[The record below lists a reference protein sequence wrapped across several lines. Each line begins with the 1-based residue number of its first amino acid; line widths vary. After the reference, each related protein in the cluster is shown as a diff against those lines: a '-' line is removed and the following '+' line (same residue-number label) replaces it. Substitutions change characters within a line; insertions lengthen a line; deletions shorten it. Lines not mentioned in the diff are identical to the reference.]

1 MHTQAQQL
9 HPESQQLHPSG
20 QHVQHPPDPFFLRPF
35 LTSSSG
41 ADASHKCVAVSRTQT
56 GSPQHA
62 ASEHPPQCTAIGL
75 YAVIDIIPTL
85 TAGRTVAAPWWWCC
99 FAIGAVPATLP
110 ESAVA
115 DCADPADAG
124 WQCGRVVYVGDLDW
138 FSHPTATRDGA
149 PLNVSDDFVSFVLR
163 SPAAGAI
170 SEESAPSTASVRV
183 DSVSHCPSIA
193 A

>member
-20 QHVQHPPDPFFLRPF
+20 QHVQHPPDPFFLQPF

-99 FAIGAVPATLP
+99 FAIGAVPGRTNDWGARAARP
-110 ESAVA
+110 SMVKGGKIRER
-115 DCADPADAG
+115 DPLELLELNQG
-124 WQCGRVVYVGDLDW
+124 
-138 FSHPTATRDGA
+138 HRD
-149 PLNVSDDFVSFVLR
+149 
-163 SPAAGAI
+163 
-170 SEESAPSTASVRV
+170 
-183 DSVSHCPSIA
+183 
-193 A
+193 

>member
-1 MHTQAQQL
+1 MRCRRPPPRAA
-9 HPESQQLHPSG
+9 PGKPSTLPC
-20 QHVQHPPDPFFLRPF
+20 PPLLPPLCPPFYSP
-35 LTSSSG
+35 LTSSCGASSG
-41 ADASHKCVAVSRTQT
+41 APAQLAECL
-56 GSPQHA
+56 A
-62 ASEHPPQCTAIGL
+62 A
-75 YAVIDIIPTL
+75 
-85 TAGRTVAAPWWWCC
+85 VAAAVASFKTAAAP

-183 DSVSHCPSIA
+183 DNVSHCPLIA